1 MVASGVGG
9 VEDDPPCCIID
20 TKLLTQLPDT
30 AEAGTSPDVYVFGK
44 LHPFTHAPKS

>member
-9 VEDDPPCCIID
+9 VEDEPCSIID
-20 TKLLTQLPDT
+20 TKLLAQLPDI